1 MRAAVSLEDGL
12 SLDSDWCIRVIPRQK
27 FHTNEDANV
36 NIDAR
41 CKRTLNT

>member
-12 SLDSDWCIRVIPRQK
+12 GLDSDRCIHVIPRQK

-36 NIDAR
+36 NIDAQ
-41 CKRTLNT
+41 CKRALNT